1 VDPAAMWNALYA
13 DTGDALFDALGYSAG
28 PAAPT
33 PDARVSPYAPE
44 HLQRPQQ
51 SQPAAAPAKDS
62 KLQRVLKRFPLFR

>member
-1 VDPAAMWNALYA
+1 MWNALYA

-28 PAAPT
+28 AAAPT

-51 SQPAAAPAKDS
+51 PQPAAASAKGS
-62 KLQRVLKRFPLFR
+62 RLRRALKRFPLFR